1 MRIVK
6 PKKLK
11 KGEVIGLITPGSSP
25 DDLMKIELSI
35 KYFEKIGYKVELGK
49 NVGKYHGYLAGS
61 DDERVSDLEYMFSKK
76 DVKAIIC
83 IRGGYGSPRL
93 LDKINYRI
101 IRDNPKIFVG
111 YSDITA
117 LQLAFFAKTGLVTFA
132 GPMAAVDFSN
142 DVSSYTEELFWAI
155 ITSNKKLGKIKLPDD
170 EKLASFNKNHAKGRI
185 IGGNLALII
194 SIMGTEYLPQFKD
207 KILLLEDI
215 GELPYRVD
223 RMLNQLKLAKIY
235 SKLNGIILGSF
246 VDCYEHDPMKKTLTL
261 GEVVDDYIGKL
272 KLPVIYNFPHGHIKD
287 NVTVPW
293 GISVKINASKAS
305 VEFDENA
312 VS

>member
-1 MRIVK
+1 
-6 PKKLK
+6 
-11 KGEVIGLITPGSSP
+11 
-25 DDLMKIELSI
+25 
-35 KYFEKIGYKVELGK
+35 
-49 NVGKYHGYLAGS
+49 
-61 DDERVSDLEYMFSKK
+61 MFSKK